1 MNKRNRNDG
10 HVALRDAPENLRI
23 RYSELLQM
31 LKHKIMITKDDKQF
45 IKTNI
50 AKGRQIR
57 ELTSKE
63 VMQRF
68 FTE

>member
-10 HVALRDAPENLRI
+10 YVALRDATENQRI
-23 RYSELLQM
+23 RYSELFQM
-31 LKHKIMITKDDKQF
+31 LKHKIMITKDDKQS

-57 ELTSKE
+57 ELTSNPHYSAP
-63 VMQRF
+63 
-68 FTE
+68 